1 MIKGKL
7 KCGDAMY
14 VVRVEHFVTQR
25 VFATALTENYYS
37 KGESFPENMTKKEAE
52 KILRHRLFFNG
63 INGEIEDG
71 YFESSY
77 EEGEKFNAIYYDVLK
92 FIKLKYPWL
101 SENDG

>member
-37 KGESFPENMTKKEAE
+37 KGESFPESITKKEAE
-52 KILRHRLFFNG
+52 KIHQEEHMLADDESQDSLPAA
-63 INGEIEDG
+63 DG
-71 YFESSY
+71 KAEN
-77 EEGEKFNAIYYDVLK
+77 E
-92 FIKLKYPWL
+92 
-101 SENDG
+101 SENQVTDTEDK